1 MCAGRGGGVEAPVL
15 DRSIPAMGAIM
26 GEGPMATLVD
36 ERSLDERLARLE
48 AARSWSP
55 RVVSR
60 LEALIRTED
69 DAALFRVNPL
79 AFASQWGLDE
89 SEAIDL
95 FLHATALGL
104 FEMDWLLICP
114 RCACA
119 VESFA
124 RLRAVLRRFRCPECH
139 NEYEAAMDDFI
150 AIYFTISPQI
160 CAIRYHR
167 PETLEPFDYMFA
179 FKGVREGRRPDGQ
192 PYVDSVRAALRG
204 VSFLEPGA
212 TASFAFEASEGTL
225 AGVSSDTDAGFVL
238 RVGAEPT
245 AEPQRVGLTYL
256 GTGFQPDEGVLA
268 PGPVAIE
275 VANPTSRR
283 GVLAV
288 LQVAPDDEEV
298 LLRFDPYLTGKHL
311 LTSQTFRSLF
321 RSEVV
326 GGAQGLAIRDIAL
339 LFTDIRGS
347 TALYQRIGDLNAYQL
362 VQQHFDLLRATT
374 VRHGGAIVKTI
385 GDAVMAAYPDAA
397 LAVRAALDMRGAIE
411 HFNEGQPER
420 PLLLKIGIHHGAA
433 IAVTLNDELDY
444 FGQTVN
450 IASRVQEMADAAEI
464 WITEEVWHYPG
475 VQALLEPYSPEER
488 TAEFRGIEQLMT
500 VMKIG
505 SAGSGETCQQR
516 EETP

>member
-1 MCAGRGGGVEAPVL
+1 
-15 DRSIPAMGAIM
+15 
-26 GEGPMATLVD
+26 MATLVD
-36 ERSLDERLARLE
+36 ERTLDDRLARLE

-60 LEALIRTED
+60 LEAMIRSDD
-69 DAALFRVNPL
+69 DAALFRINPFT
-79 AFASQWGLDE
+79 FASERGLDE
-89 SEAIDL
+89 AEAIDL

-124 RLRAVLRRFRCPECH
+124 RLRAVLSRFRCPECH

-150 AIYFTISPQI
+150 AIYFSVSPQI

-167 PETLEPFDYMFA
+167 PETLDPFDYIYG
-179 FKGVREGRRPDGQ
+179 FKGVREGRGPDGQ
-192 PYVDSVRAALRG
+192 PFLDSVRSALRG
-204 VSFLEPGA
+204 AAFLEPGG
-212 TASFAFEASEGTL
+212 TARFTL
-225 AGVSSDTDAGFVL
+225 DAAPGALSGISSDTDAGFVL
-238 RVGAEPT
+238 QVGTEPV
-245 AEPQRVGLTYL
+245 AEPQRLRLTYL
-256 GTGFQPDEGVLA
+256 GTGYQPDAAVLA
-268 PGPVAIE
+268 PGPVALE
-275 VANPTSRR
+275 VENSTSRR
-283 GVLAV
+283 GVLAI
-288 LQVAPDDEEV
+288 LQAAPGDEDA

-347 TALYQRIGDLNAYQL
+347 TALYQRIGDLNAFQL
-362 VQQHFDLLRATT
+362 VQQHFDLLRETT

-397 LAVRAALDMRGAIE
+397 LAVGAALDMRGAIE
-411 HFNEGQPER
+411 RFNEAQPER
-420 PLLLKIGIHHGAA
+420 PVLLKIGIHHGAA

-464 WITEEVWHYPG
+464 WITEDVWRYPG
-475 VQALLEPYSPEER
+475 VHALLEPYPAEER
-488 TAEFRGIEQLMT
+488 TAEFRGIEQPTT
-500 VMKIG
+500 VVRISARGHAVAEQRRPHASGGKIH
-505 SAGSGETCQQR
+505 EQR
-516 EETP
+516 KA

>member
-1 MCAGRGGGVEAPVL
+1 
-15 DRSIPAMGAIM
+15 
-26 GEGPMATLVD
+26 MATLVD
-36 ERSLDERLARLE
+36 ERMLDERLARLE
-48 AARSWSP
+48 TARAWSP

-60 LEALIRTED
+60 LEALMRTDD
-69 DAALFRVNPL
+69 DAALFRINPFT
-79 AFASQWGLDE
+79 FASQRGLGKD
-89 SEAIDL
+89 EAIDL

-114 RCACA
+114 MCACA

-150 AIYFTISPQI
+150 AIYFTVSPQI

-167 PETLEPFDYMFA
+167 PDTLEPFDYMFG

-192 PYVDSVRAALRG
+192 PYVDSVRLRG
-204 VSFLEPGA
+204 LSFLEPQGTATFALEAAEGA
-212 TASFAFEASEGTL
+212 LNGI
-225 AGVSSDTDAGFVL
+225 SSDTDAGFVL
-238 RVGAEPT
+238 QVGADP
-245 AEPQRVGLTYL
+245 ASEPQRLRLTYL
-256 GTGFQPDEGVLA
+256 GTGYQPDEAVLA
-268 PGPVAIE
+268 PGPVELE
-275 VANPTSRR
+275 VENATSSR
-283 GVLAV
+283 GVLAI
-288 LQVAPDDEEV
+288 LQIDPDEEDV
-298 LLRFDPYLTGKHL
+298 PLRFDPYLTGKHL

-347 TALYQRIGDLNAYQL
+347 TALYQRIGDLNAFQL
-362 VQQHFDLLRATT
+362 VQQHFDLLRETT

-385 GDAVMAAYPDAA
+385 GDAVMAAHPDAA
-397 LAVRAALDMRGAIE
+397 LAVAAALDMRSAIE
-411 HFNEGQPER
+411 RFNEDQPER
-420 PLLLKIGIHHGAA
+420 PVELKIGIHHGAA

-464 WITEEVWHYPG
+464 WITDAVWRYPG
-475 VQALLEPYSPEER
+475 VQALLGPYSAEPR
-488 TAEFRGIEQLMT
+488 TAEFHGIEQPMR
-500 VMKIG
+500 VVRVG
-505 SAGSGETCQQR
+505 SRGRAVTE
-516 EETP
+516 

>member
-1 MCAGRGGGVEAPVL
+1 
-15 DRSIPAMGAIM
+15 
-26 GEGPMATLVD
+26 MATLVD
-36 ERSLDERLARLE
+36 ERLLDERLARLE
-48 AARSWSP
+48 AARPWSP
-55 RVVSR
+55 RSVSR
-60 LEALIRTED
+60 LEALIRADD
-69 DAALFRVNPL
+69 DAALFRVNPFT
-79 AFASQWGLDE
+79 FASQRGLDE
-89 SEAIDL
+89 GEAIDL
-95 FLHATALGL
+95 FLHAAALGL

-124 RLRAVLRRFRCPECH
+124 RLRAVLRRYRCPECH

-150 AIYFTISPQI
+150 AIYFSVSPQI

-167 PETLEPFDYMFA
+167 PETLDPFDYMFA

-192 PYVDSVRAALRG
+192 SYLDGVRSALRAIG
-204 VSFLEPGA
+204 FLEPGG
-212 TASFAFEASEGTL
+212 TARFAFEAAPGRLSGI
-225 AGVSSDTDAGFVL
+225 SSDTEAGFAL
-238 RVGAEPT
+238 QVGTERIPG
-245 AEPQRVGLTYL
+245 PQAVRLTYD
-256 GTGFQPDEGVLA
+256 GTAFQPDEAALVA
-268 PGPVAIE
+268 GPVALE
-275 VANPTSRR
+275 VVNPTSSR

-288 LQVAPDDEEV
+288 LQESPGDEDT
-298 LLRFDPYLTGKHL
+298 LLEFDPYLTGKHL
-311 LTSQTFRSLF
+311 LTSQTFKSLF

-347 TALYQRIGDLNAYQL
+347 TALYQRIGDLNAFQL

-397 LAVRAALDMRGAIE
+397 RAVGAALEMRGAIE
-411 HFNEGQPER
+411 RFNAAQPER
-420 PLLLKIGIHHGAA
+420 PVSLKIGLHHGAA

-450 IASRVQEMADAAEI
+450 IASRVQEMADAEEI

-475 VQALLEPYSPEER
+475 VQALLEPYPAEPR
-488 TAEFRGIEQLMT
+488 TAEFRGIEHPMIVL
-500 VMKIG
+500 KIG
-505 SAGSGETCQQR
+505 SPRRVVTR
-516 EETP
+516 

>member
-1 MCAGRGGGVEAPVL
+1 
-15 DRSIPAMGAIM
+15 
-26 GEGPMATLVD
+26 MATLVD
-36 ERSLDERLARLE
+36 ERTLDERLARLE
-48 AARSWSP
+48 ATRPWSP

-60 LEALIRTED
+60 LEGLIRTDE
-69 DAALFRVNPL
+69 DAALFRINPL
-79 AFASQWGLDE
+79 TFASQRGLDE
-89 SEAIDL
+89 GEAIDL

-150 AIYFTISPQI
+150 AIYFSVSPQI

-167 PETLEPFDYMFA
+167 PETLDPFDYMFA

-192 PYVDSVRAALRG
+192 PYVDSVRSALRG
-204 VSFLEPGA
+204 RSFLEPQGTA
-212 TASFAFEASEGTL
+212 TFAFEAAEGTL
-225 AGVSSDTDAGFVL
+225 SGISSDTDAGFVL
-238 RVGAEPT
+238 QVGIEP
-245 AEPQRVGLTYL
+245 AVEPQRVRLTYL
-256 GTGFQPDEGVLA
+256 GTGYQPEQAALA
-268 PGPVAIE
+268 PGPVVLE
-275 VANPTSRR
+275 VANPTSTR
-283 GVLAV
+283 GVLAI
-288 LQVAPDDEEV
+288 LQVRPDDEDE
-298 LLRFDPYLTGKHL
+298 LLHFDPYLTGKHL

-347 TALYQRIGDLNAYQL
+347 TALYQRIGDLNAFQL
-362 VQQHFDLLRATT
+362 VQQHFDLLRETT

-397 LAVRAALDMRGAIE
+397 LAVGAALEMRGAIE
-411 HFNEGQPER
+411 RFNEAQPER
-420 PLLLKIGIHHGAA
+420 PVSLKIGIHHGAA

-450 IASRVQEMADAAEI
+450 IASRVQEMADAEEI
-464 WITEEVWHYPG
+464 WITEDVWHYPG
-475 VQALLEPYSPEER
+475 VHALLEPYPAEQHA
-488 TAEFRGIEQLMT
+488 AEFRGIEQPMT
-500 VMKIG
+500 VVRI
-505 SAGSGETCQQR
+505 SGRSHTVAK
-516 EETP
+516 

>member
-1 MCAGRGGGVEAPVL
+1 
-15 DRSIPAMGAIM
+15 
-26 GEGPMATLVD
+26 MATLVD
-36 ERSLDERLARLE
+36 ERTLDDRLARLE

-60 LEALIRTED
+60 LEAMIRSDD
-69 DAALFRVNPL
+69 DAALFRINPFT
-79 AFASQWGLDE
+79 FASERGLDE
-89 SEAIDL
+89 GEAIDL

-150 AIYFTISPQI
+150 AIYFSVSPQI

-167 PETLEPFDYMFA
+167 PETLEPFDYMYG
-179 FKGVREGRRPDGQ
+179 FKGVREGHRPDGK
-192 PYVDSVRAALRG
+192 PYVDSVRSALRG
-204 VSFLEPGA
+204 LSFLEPQTTATFELEAAEGA
-212 TASFAFEASEGTL
+212 LS
-225 AGVSSDTDAGFVL
+225 GVSSDTEAGFVL
-238 RVGAEPT
+238 QVGSEPA
-245 AEPQRVGLTYL
+245 AEPQRLRLTYL
-256 GTGFQPDEGVLA
+256 GTGYQPDAAVLA
-268 PGPVAIE
+268 PGPVVIE
-275 VANPTSRR
+275 VENPTSRR
-283 GVLAV
+283 GVLAI
-288 LQVAPDDEEV
+288 LQAASGDEDA

-347 TALYQRIGDLNAYQL
+347 TALYQRIGDLNAFQL
-362 VQQHFDLLRATT
+362 VQQHFDLLRETT
-374 VRHGGAIVKTI
+374 VHHGGAIVKTI
-385 GDAVMAAYPDAA
+385 GDAVMAAYPDAS
-397 LAVRAALDMRGAIE
+397 LAVRAALDMLGAIE
-411 HFNEGQPER
+411 RFNEDQPER
-420 PLLLKIGIHHGAA
+420 PVSLKIGIHHGAA

-464 WITEEVWHYPG
+464 WITEAVWSYPG
-475 VQALLEPYSPEER
+475 VQALLEPYPAEPR
-488 TAEFRGIEQLMT
+488 TAEFHGIEQPMT
-500 VMKIG
+500 VVRV
-505 SAGSGETCQQR
+505 GSGGHAVAEPGRPHASKGQMR
-516 EETP
+516 DKVGE

>member
-1 MCAGRGGGVEAPVL
+1 
-15 DRSIPAMGAIM
+15 
-26 GEGPMATLVD
+26 MATLVD
-36 ERSLDERLARLE
+36 ERALDERLARLE
-48 AARSWSP
+48 AARPWSP

-60 LEALIRTED
+60 LEALIRTD
-69 DAALFRVNPL
+69 DDTALFRVNPFT
-79 AFASQWGLDE
+79 FASERGLEPDE
-89 SEAIDL
+89 SIDL

-150 AIYFTISPQI
+150 AIYFSVSPQI

-167 PETLEPFDYMFA
+167 PETLDPFDYMFT

-192 PYVDSVRAALRG
+192 PYVDSVRSALRG
-204 VSFLEPGA
+204 IGYLEPEETA
-212 TASFAFEASEGTL
+212 TFAFEAVDGAL
-225 AGVSSDTDAGFVL
+225 NGISSDTDAGFVL
-238 RVGAEPT
+238 QVGAEPT
-245 AEPQRVGLTYL
+245 AEPQRVRLTYL
-256 GTGFQPDEGVLA
+256 GATYQPGEAAVD
-268 PGPVAIE
+268 PGPVELE
-275 VANPTSRR
+275 VANPTPTR
-283 GVLAV
+283 GVLAIV
-288 LQVAPDDEEV
+288 QVSPGEEDA
-298 LLRFDPYLTGKHL
+298 LLHFDPYLTGKHL

-362 VQQHFDLLRATT
+362 VQQHFDLLRETT

-385 GDAVMAAYPDAA
+385 GDAVMAAYPDAS
-397 LAVRAALDMRGAIE
+397 LAVGAALDMRSAIE
-411 HFNEGQPER
+411 RFNADQPER
-420 PLLLKIGIHHGAA
+420 PVSLKIGIHHGAA
-433 IAVTLNDELDY
+433 IAVTLNEELDY

-450 IASRVQEMADAAEI
+450 IASRVQEMADAAEV
-464 WITEEVWHYPG
+464 WITEAVWNYPG
-475 VQALLEPYSPEER
+475 VQTLLAPYPAEPR
-488 TAEFRGIEQLMT
+488 KAEFHGIEQPMT
-500 VMKIG
+500 VVRVG
-505 SAGSGETCQQR
+505 DPRHAATEQAQPEGSGR
-516 EETP
+516 PI

>member
-1 MCAGRGGGVEAPVL
+1 
-15 DRSIPAMGAIM
+15 
-26 GEGPMATLVD
+26 MATLVD
-36 ERSLDERLARLE
+36 ERTLDERLARLE

-60 LEALIRTED
+60 LEALIRTDD
-69 DAALFRVNPL
+69 DAALFRVNPFT
-79 AFASQWGLDE
+79 FASERGLDE
-89 SEAIDL
+89 GEAVDL

-104 FEMDWLLICP
+104 FEMDWLLVCP

-150 AIYFTISPQI
+150 AIYFSVAPQI
-160 CAIRYHR
+160 RAIRYHR
-167 PETLEPFDYMFA
+167 PETLEPFDYMFV

-192 PYVDSVRAALRG
+192 PYLDSVRSALRG
-204 VSFLEPGA
+204 LAFLEPGG
-212 TASFAFEASEGTL
+212 TASFAFEAAPGTL
-225 AGVSSDTDAGFVL
+225 SGISSDVDAGFVL
-238 RVGAEPT
+238 QVGTEPT
-245 AEPQRVGLTYL
+245 AEPQQVCLTYL
-256 GTGFQPDEGVLA
+256 GTGYRPDEVAVA
-268 PGPVAIE
+268 PGPVALE
-275 VANPTSRR
+275 VANPTSSR
-283 GVLAV
+283 GVLAI
-288 LQVAPDDEEV
+288 LQAAPGDEDA
-298 LLRFDPYLTGKHL
+298 LLHFDPYLTGKHL

-347 TALYQRIGDLNAYQL
+347 TALYQRIGDLNAFQL
-362 VQQHFDLLRATT
+362 VQQHFDLLRETT

-397 LAVRAALDMRGAIE
+397 RAVAAALDMRSAIE
-411 HFNEGQPER
+411 RFNEDQPER
-420 PLLLKIGIHHGAA
+420 PVSLKIGIHHGAA

-464 WITEEVWHYPG
+464 WITEDVWRYPG
-475 VQALLEPYSPEER
+475 VQALLEPYPAEPR
-488 TAEFRGIEQLMT
+488 TAEFRGIERPMT
-500 VMKIG
+500 AVRVG
-505 SAGSGETCQQR
+505 SRRQGVAEQRQPDAAGRPMR
-516 EETP
+516 EEADG

>member
-1 MCAGRGGGVEAPVL
+1 MTTV
-15 DRSIPAMGAIM
+15 
-26 GEGPMATLVD
+26 VD
-36 ERSLDERLARLE
+36 ERTLDERLARLE

-60 LEALIRTED
+60 LETLIRTGD
-69 DAALFRVNPL
+69 DAALFRVNPFT
-79 AFASQWGLDE
+79 FASERGLE
-89 SEAIDL
+89 AGEAIDL
-95 FLHATALGL
+95 FLHAAALGL
-104 FEMDWLLICP
+104 FEMDWLLVCP

-150 AIYFTISPQI
+150 AIYFSVSPQI

-167 PETLEPFDYMFA
+167 PETLDPFDYMFA

-192 PYVDSVRAALRG
+192 PYVDSVRSALRG
-204 VSFLEPGA
+204 IGFLEREG
-212 TASFAFEASEGTL
+212 TTTFAFEAAVGAL
-225 AGVSSDTDAGFVL
+225 NGISSDTDVGFVL
-238 RVGAEPT
+238 RVGTEP
-245 AEPQRVGLTYL
+245 ASEPQPLRLTYL
-256 GTGFQPDEGVLA
+256 GTGYQPDEADVA
-268 PGPVAIE
+268 PGPVALE
-275 VANPTSRR
+275 VENPTAPR
-283 GVLAV
+283 GVLAI
-288 LQVAPDDEEV
+288 LQAAPGEDDA
-298 LLRFDPYLTGKHL
+298 LLNFDPYLTGKHL
-311 LTSQTFRSLF
+311 LTSQTFKSLF

-347 TALYQRIGDLNAYQL
+347 TALYQRIGDLNAFQL
-362 VQQHFDLLRATT
+362 VQQHFDLLRETT

-397 LAVRAALDMRGAIE
+397 LAVAAALDMRGAIE
-411 HFNEGQPER
+411 RFNEDQPER
-420 PLLLKIGIHHGAA
+420 PVSLKIGIHHGAA

-464 WITEEVWHYPG
+464 WITEAVWRYPG
-475 VQALLEPYSPEER
+475 VQALLEPYPAEPR
-488 TAEFRGIEQLMT
+488 TAEFHGIEQPMT
-500 VMKIG
+500 VLRIG
-505 SAGSGETCQQR
+505 NRGHVVAEPSRPHAPGG
-516 EETP
+516 